1 MGRIPSP
8 GQLSAGMHLSSW
20 LRGHTHWGSP
30 GPACRTPTTLRGQG
44 VWGMSSSVSST
55 SSTAGS
61 RRVWRFLIGLQV
73 ALLVFSLVA
82 PIGTLAADPSPQPS
96 DSPTASTAP
105 DPTPAPTPDPT
116 ATPDPT
122 PAPTPDAT
130 PTPTPEPTVAPTP
143 EPTVAPTPEPTAT
156 PAPTSTPAPTKPY
169 VVTFIPGTSATDQ
182 SAAIAAAGAIDVDV
196 IPVLRIHAV
205 SASDAALS
213 ALQAD
218 SRVSAVEAD
227 RSRAAEAAPNDTSYA
242 DQWGLAKIGWDQV
255 YGMPLAD
262 SAVVAVLDTG
272 VDASQPELAGKLVAG
287 TSLLG
292 TSANT
297 DPNGHGTAMAGIVAA
312 NTNNGSGIAGIG
324 YAGVMV
330 MPITVLGA
338 DGLGR
343 DSDVIEGLV
352 WAADHGADVALMA
365 FSASGYSSALQAAV
379 DYAWSKGVILVAAT
393 GNDGSSTPA
402 FPAGDHGVVGVSNT
416 DQNDGLNA
424 SSNYGADTFLAAP
437 GTDIVSIVPGG
448 GTSTFTG
455 TSASAAHVAAAAA
468 LLRAQDGSLSNGV
481 VVGRL
486 ARTADAAGTAAETG
500 NGRLNLARAF
510 ADTSTAAVT
519 PAGAAPVGSGGPFV
533 GPYVI
538 AASSTWNGNTSTDW
552 SVASNWT
559 GGVPNSGD

>member
-1 MGRIPSP
+1 
-8 GQLSAGMHLSSW
+8 
-20 LRGHTHWGSP
+20 
-30 GPACRTPTTLRGQG
+30 
-44 VWGMSSSVSST
+44 MSSSVSST
-55 SSTAGS
+55 SSTARS
-61 RRVWRFLIGLQV
+61 ARVWRFLIGLQV

-96 DSPTASTAP
+96 DSPTASTPP

-122 PAPTPDAT
+122 PAPTPDVT

-182 SAAIAAAGAIDVDV
+182 SAAIAAAGAGDVDV

-227 RSRAAEAAPNDTSYA
+227 RSRAAEAAPDDTGYA

-324 YAGVMV
+324 YAGVKV

-352 WAADHGADVALMA
+352 WAVATL
-365 FSASGYSSALQAAV
+365 
-379 DYAWSKGVILVAAT
+379 
-393 GNDGSSTPA
+393 PA
-402 FPAGDHGVVGVSNT
+402 
-416 DQNDGLNA
+416 
-424 SSNYGADTFLAAP
+424 
-437 GTDIVSIVPGG
+437 
-448 GTSTFTG
+448 
-455 TSASAAHVAAAAA
+455 
-468 LLRAQDGSLSNGV
+468 
-481 VVGRL
+481 
-486 ARTADAAGTAAETG
+486 
-500 NGRLNLARAF
+500 
-510 ADTSTAAVT
+510 
-519 PAGAAPVGSGGPFV
+519 
-533 GPYVI
+533 
-538 AASSTWNGNTSTDW
+538 
-552 SVASNWT
+552 
-559 GGVPNSGD
+559 

>member
-1 MGRIPSP
+1 
-8 GQLSAGMHLSSW
+8 
-20 LRGHTHWGSP
+20 
-30 GPACRTPTTLRGQG
+30 
-44 VWGMSSSVSST
+44 MSSSVSST
-55 SSTAGS
+55 SSTARS
-61 RRVWRFLIGLQV
+61 ARVWRFLIGLQV

-96 DSPTASTAP
+96 DSPTASTPP

-122 PAPTPDAT
+122 PAPTPDVT

-182 SAAIAAAGAIDVDV
+182 SAAIAAAGAGDVDV

-227 RSRAAEAAPNDTSYA
+227 RSRAAEAAPDDTSYA

-324 YAGVMV
+324 YAGVLV

-393 GNDGSSTPA
+393 GNDCSS
-402 FPAGDHGVVGVSNT
+402 
-416 DQNDGLNA
+416 
-424 SSNYGADTFLAAP
+424 
-437 GTDIVSIVPGG
+437 
-448 GTSTFTG
+448 
-455 TSASAAHVAAAAA
+455 
-468 LLRAQDGSLSNGV
+468 
-481 VVGRL
+481 
-486 ARTADAAGTAAETG
+486 
-500 NGRLNLARAF
+500 
-510 ADTSTAAVT
+510 
-519 PAGAAPVGSGGPFV
+519 
-533 GPYVI
+533 
-538 AASSTWNGNTSTDW
+538 
-552 SVASNWT
+552 
-559 GGVPNSGD
+559 